1 MRYTRRI
8 RRGETIAPAA
18 HRQWRHARR
27 SAHVSVPAGGRLAI
41 FVEHMGHINYGPLLV
56 DDRKGIVEPV
66 ALGGGRLTGWDMFRL
81 PFDAPSAVTPDSIDA
96 GGRPT
101 VYRGSFTIDS
111 TGDTFLDT
119 RGWNRGIVFVK
130 GVNLG
135 RYWRVGPQQTLYLPG
150 AWLHRGRNE
159 VEVFDLEDTSRA
171 RALPVSPRRFWT
183 SFGSEGPR

>member
-1 MRYTRRI
+1 
-8 RRGETIAPAA
+8 
-18 HRQWRHARR
+18 
-27 SAHVSVPAGGRLAI
+27 VPAGGRLAI
-41 FVEHMGHINYGPLLV
+41 FVEHMDHINYGPLLV

-66 ALGGGRLTGWDMFRL
+66 ALGGERLTGWDMFRL
-81 PFDAPSAVTPDSIDA
+81 PFDAPAAVTPDSIDA

-101 VYRGSFTIDS
+101 VYRGSFTIDR

-119 RGWNRGIVFVK
+119 RGWNRGIVFVN

-159 VEVFDLEDTSRA
+159 VEVFDLEGHITSPSIAGLTTPILDQLRQ
-171 RALPVSPRRFWT
+171 
-183 SFGSEGPR
+183 

>member
-27 SAHVSVPAGGRLAI
+27 SAHVSVPAGSRLAI

-111 TGDTFLDT
+111 TRRHVPRHAQLEP
-119 RGWNRGIVFVK
+119 RHR
-130 GVNLG
+130 L
-135 RYWRVGPQQTLYLPG
+135 RERREPGPPLAGGSAADALSARRLAAPG
-150 AWLHRGRNE
+150 TKRGRG
-159 VEVFDLEDTSRA
+159 VRSRG
-171 RALPVSPRRFWT
+171 T
-183 SFGSEGPR
+183 Y